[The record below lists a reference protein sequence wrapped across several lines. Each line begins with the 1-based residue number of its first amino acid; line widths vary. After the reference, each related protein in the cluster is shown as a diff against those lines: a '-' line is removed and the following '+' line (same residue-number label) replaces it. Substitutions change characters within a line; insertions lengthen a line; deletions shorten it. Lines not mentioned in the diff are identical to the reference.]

1 MNTVEPLLAVEGLT
15 IEFPQGG
22 GWVAVVE
29 DAGFDVSPR
38 ETVALV
44 GESGSGKTV
53 TSLAALGLLEYR
65 GGRVAAGSVRFEG
78 KELVGAKKESM
89 RRVRG
94 GRVGM
99 IFQQP
104 MLTLNP
110 AYKVGDQIAET
121 IRAHRKVSRKEA
133 WARAVHLLDRVGIQN
148 PARRAHDYPHMYSG
162 GMCQRAMIAQA
173 LSCEPSL
180 LIADEPTTA
189 LDVSVQAKIIELL
202 SDIQDETGIAVL
214 LITHD
219 LAVVSETADRVVV
232 MYAGQ
237 IVETG
242 TADQI
247 FRDPKHPYTEALL
260 RAIPGD
266 KKERFVTV
274 PGSAPMPGFIPA
286 GCRFAPRCEH
296 VVHGR
301 CTPLPPPLVGVG
313 NGRLSRCIRTGELAT
328 VRNRQTGVRS

>member
-1 MNTVEPLLAVEGLT
+1 MMNAVEPLLAVDGVT
-15 IEFPQGG
+15 IEFPSSS
-22 GWVAVVE
+22 GWVPVVE
-29 DAGFDVSPR
+29 DAGFSVAPN

-53 TSLAALGLLEYR
+53 TSLAVLGLLGYR
-65 GGRVAAGSVRFEG
+65 GGRLASGSVRFEG
-78 KELVGAKKESM
+78 DELVGAKRETL

-121 IRAHRKVSRKEA
+121 IRAHRKVSRKES
-133 WARAVHLLDRVGIQN
+133 WTRAVDLLDRVGIHN
-148 PARRAHDYPHMYSG
+148 PSRRAHDYPHMYSG

-202 SDIQDETGIAVL
+202 RDIQAETGIGVL

-219 LAVVSETADRVVV
+219 LAVVSETAHRVVV
-232 MYAGQ
+232 MYGGQ

-247 FRDPKHPYTEALL
+247 LRDPKNPYTDALL

-266 KKERFVTV
+266 KKQRFVNV
-274 PGSAPMPGFIPA
+274 PGSIPTPGALPE
-286 GCRFAPRCEH
+286 GCRFAPRCQYA
-296 VVHGR
+296 VPGR
-301 CTPLPPPLVGVG
+301 CTPAPVPLADIGE
-313 NGRLSRCIRTGELAT
+313 GRLNRCVRTGEIMNNDRA
-328 VRNRQTGVRS
+328 GD

>member
-1 MNTVEPLLAVEGLT
+1 
-15 IEFPQGG
+15 
-22 GWVAVVE
+22 
-29 DAGFDVSPR
+29 
-38 ETVALV
+38 
-44 GESGSGKTV
+44 
-53 TSLAALGLLEYR
+53 
-65 GGRVAAGSVRFEG
+65 
-78 KELVGAKKESM
+78 
-89 RRVRG
+89 
-94 GRVGM
+94 
-99 IFQQP
+99 

-133 WARAVHLLDRVGIQN
+133 WATAVDLLDRVGIHDPSQ
-148 PARRAHDYPHMYSG
+148 RAHDYPHMYSG

-202 SDIQDETGIAVL
+202 RDIQEEAGIAVL

-219 LAVVSETADRVVV
+219 LAVVSETAHRVVV

-242 TADQI
+242 TADQLLS
-247 FRDPKHPYTEALL
+247 DPRNPYSDALL

-266 KKERFVTV
+266 KKHRFVTV
-274 PGSAPMPGFIPA
+274 PGSAPIPGLVPP

-296 VVHGR
+296 VVQGR
-301 CTPLPPPLVGVG
+301 CTPLSPPMVDVGD
-313 NGRLSRCIRTGELAT
+313 GRFTRCVRAGELAALKSSPSVT
-328 VRNRQTGVRS
+328 S